1 MYLAQA
7 ERIARRALSPLF
19 DGDETPE
26 FQSIV
31 ERPYGWIMTTRRTGP
46 LVVFRN
52 GSARLL
58 SGLEPAADRVRELE
72 RELKQQRF

>member
-19 DGDETPE
+19 DDDEATE

-31 ERPYGWIMTTRRTGP
+31 ERPYGWIMTTERSGP

-52 GSARLL
+52 GVARLL
-58 SGLEPAADRVRELE
+58 SGLKPEADRVRELE
-72 RELKQQRF
+72 RELALQRF